1 MLLLLWLFLRAC
13 LGDAPQGA
21 LVLSCVNHIYRIPSA
36 VVYMSTYALRS
47 NEDNDFN
54 SILQQLMARDM
65 RQVAYGS
72 MICRGPEWH
81 CPTWWGELMVWK
93 RTWHSCRSRLRRQ
106 KLKLEVFLCSN
117 FYGEVEHD
125 AVVLGI
131 MLAKK
136 ACTPVLKRNE
146 WAESRWFWCSFLSGP
161 CPRGRRTLM
170 AHQRWRIDSQ
180 WGRCL
185 FLDHG
190 KCTSGLT
197 YWVPWFHDLVSWNLC
212 QQDPDSFDLRRTL
225 KMSEIRPCVADFP
238 CKGTQKGLAHGLF
251 KWSGNS
257 REEATWIGT
266 AAYACNSRVYSFS
279 FK

>member
-21 LVLSCVNHIYRIPSA
+21 LVLSCVNQIYRIPSA

-146 WAESRWFWCSFLSGP
+146 WAESLWFWCSFLSGP
-161 CPRGRRTLM
+161 CLRGRRTLM
-170 AHQRWRIDSQ
+170 AH
-180 WGRCL
+180 
-185 FLDHG
+185 HG
-190 KCTSGLT
+190 ELT
-197 YWVPWFHDLVSWNLC
+197 PSEGIVYFWITASVPVVWPIESHDLVSWNLC
-212 QQDPDSFDLRRTL
+212 QQDPGSFDLRRTL